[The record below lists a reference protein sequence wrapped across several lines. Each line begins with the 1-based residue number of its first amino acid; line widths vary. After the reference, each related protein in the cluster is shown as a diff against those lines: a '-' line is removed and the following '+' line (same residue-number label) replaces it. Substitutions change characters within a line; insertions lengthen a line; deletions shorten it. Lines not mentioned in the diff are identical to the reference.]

1 MFYKIDSIYKK
12 YIYLYKIII
21 YGIEK
26 RECIMKQ
33 KKIKYY
39 AIHHINTK
47 KDYVVSTWKECVA
60 LTKGYP
66 HIFKSFPTTEEANAW
81 LQSITPL
88 MEEKGKNYPKE
99 KVQKFY
105 AVHYSDTE
113 ENFVETSWKKCQK
126 RMEDREKCY
135 TMYKSFLSPTDAF
148 DWLDNIDMDKEE
160 RWFLIVKKMNRKIK
174 NTVRECRIKRKV

>member
-1 MFYKIDSIYKK
+1 MLFIISI
-12 YIYLYKIII
+12 
-21 YGIEK
+21 
-26 RECIMKQ
+26 Q
-33 KKIKYY
+33 
-39 AIHHINTK
+39 K

-160 RWFLIVKKMNRKIK
+160 RWFLIVKKDEQKNQKYCTRMSYQKKGLTIFDLMEKRPICIVMPSKKVQAAFIEWQKEKI
-174 NTVRECRIKRKV
+174 